1 MKYADE
7 VMGLMRPYPGRQFR
21 MAEIVRFVRPGAAGP
36 ERQRI
41 RNGVLRVLAMLEENG
56 SILRDAPASERGSF
70 ALYAWKV
77 PHALT
82 QKCQLKCHNSPG
94 PLRP

>member
-1 MKYADE
+1 MKYASE

-21 MAEIVRFVRPGAAGP
+21 MAEIVRSIKPSALGA

-41 RNGVLRVLAMLEENG
+41 RNGVLRVLSALEENG
-56 SILRDAPASERGSF
+56 SIEREGPEAERGGY

-77 PHALT
+77 PHAH
-82 QKCQLKCHNSPG
+82 QRKCHENCHNSPG
-94 PLRP
+94 IMRL